1 MKTIGVMMKMTMVV
15 DLYDWMVS
23 KLHSVHWY
31 SMVSQV
37 LVSWTLVVSNRES
50 DDVVMTVSQS
60 GRVK

>member
-1 MKTIGVMMKMTMVV
+1 MKMTMVVV
-15 DLYDWMVS
+15 DLYDWMMS

-31 SMVSQV
+31 SMVSRV

>member
-1 MKTIGVMMKMTMVV
+1 MKMTMVV